1 MTYSLRR
8 TLAVRFSLT
17 IFAALLLIALWAFLG
32 AQRTLRTELDNGL
45 VSALNLER
53 DVLATGSTLP
63 AHAGPSEFGDFVHNV
78 NRFVVVRDARG
89 NILNMNTALAGDLPI
104 DSAGFATARNG
115 GTAWSTTAWGGERVR
130 SVYAPVPANS
140 PAGMS
145 VVQVA
150 ASLHPL
156 AEENREVL
164 FLLLGTV
171 LLGIVATAF
180 GAVWLAGS
188 AVQPVTEIT
197 AQAEAIEPG
206 VSQQRITAHADVA
219 EFHGL
224 VAVLNSM
231 LGRLD
236 RAYQTQRR
244 IIADVAHDLRTPIT
258 AVRGEIEIALRGQR
272 TPEQYRATLAS
283 ILEGVDHL
291 SGINEALILLAR
303 IEAGELVPHPEPV
316 DLATLAAS
324 AVQRV
329 HPRAGGRALR
339 FLRPGAGSVTA
350 LVDPGMIGVLLDQ
363 LLDNAVRHTPPNTRV
378 EAIVAGNGGNVSVAV
393 RDNGPGI
400 TDEVLPHLFERFYR
414 ADPARSRTAG
424 PGLGLTVAAAIAEA
438 HHGSIQAANLPTGGL
453 EIRVVLPSD
462 HTAG

>member
-53 DVLATGSTLP
+53 DVLASGSTLP
-63 AHAGPSEFGDFVHNV
+63 AHAGPRDFQDFVHHV
-78 NRFVVVRDARG
+78 NRFVVVRDHQG
-89 NILNMNTALAGDLPI
+89 SILNLNTELARDLPL
-104 DSAGFATARNG
+104 DSASFSAARAG
-115 GTAWSTTAWGGERVR
+115 GAAWSTAGWGNGRVR
-130 SVYAPVPANS
+130 SVYAPVPASS
-140 PAGMS
+140 PPGMS

-171 LLGIVATAF
+171 LLGTLATAF

-188 AVQPVTEIT
+188 AVRPVTEIT
-197 AQAEAIEPG
+197 AQAEAVEPG
-206 VSQQRITAHADVA
+206 VSGQRITAHADVA

-224 VAVLNSM
+224 VSVLNSM
-231 LGRLD
+231 LQRLD
-236 RAYQTQRR
+236 RAYQAQRQ

-258 AVRGEIEIALRGQR
+258 AVRGEIEIALRGHR

-283 ILEGVDHL
+283 ILEDVDHL

-303 IEAGELVPHPEPV
+303 IEAGELAPHRQPV

-339 FLRPGAGSVTA
+339 FHGPDAGGVTA
-350 LVDPGMIGVLLDQ
+350 LVDPGMMGVLLDQ
-363 LLDNAVRHTPPNTRV
+363 LLDNAVRHTPSGTRV
-378 EAIVAGNGGNVSVAV
+378 EAIVAGDNGEVSVAV

-400 TDEVLPHLFERFYR
+400 AGEVLPHLFERFYR

-424 PGLGLTVAAAIAEA
+424 PGLGLTVAAAIAQA
-438 HHGSIQAANLPTGGL
+438 HHGSIHAANVPTGGL
-453 EIRVVLPSD
+453 EVRVVLPS
-462 HTAG
+462 G